1 MTTKKRVD
9 TRHTIGMSNDDMF
22 SLLSRESK
30 QRGISIEKVMER
42 YVNAATQDKYRF
54 LEEMFHRMRLEFTI
68 LIDRDGQELE
78 PANVMFDAWWTYM
91 INMSRGDFDIQ
102 AVTKLLYDNIEL
114 VKSKKD
120 KETEGVDNDR

>member
-1 MTTKKRVD
+1 
-9 TRHTIGMSNDDMF
+9 
-22 SLLSRESK
+22 
-30 QRGISIEKVMER
+30 MER

-54 LEEMFHRMRLEFTI
+54 LEEMFYRMRLEFTI
-68 LIDRDGQELE
+68 LIDRDGQETEL
-78 PANVMFDAWWTYM
+78 ANVMFDAWWTYM

-120 KETEGVDNDR
+120 KETEGVDNGR